1 MGLPA
6 ALKAHKSKDFKNA
19 LLHYERAYQQKE
31 QKAILFQNYGA
42 LLREQGHVDR
52 AHEIYLNGLKLHPNH
67 RGIRQNFANLLRR
80 DNPVKSFEI
89 HLSLLQEKIL
99 AKSENI
105 LEPKDIV
112 PVVELL
118 ECLGCFHWAY
128 RILQWSFDFVKPDPN
143 LLLLLFKISSSP
155 QLSKLFKSAE
165 ISNLVDSL
173 DCCISEF
180 SVIDQAEYYFALAN
194 FHLLNCRSVEAMD
207 DFARARRLLT
217 SDPQLSAD
225 DREKAEKLNNRHSWN
240 VGCNLLTLQKFEEGW
255 PLFEYGLR
263 TEAIGPQKWQ
273 RALPKPF
280 RHDQCPLW
288 RGENLSGKRI
298 LLLEEQAIGDVMQF
312 LTLIRPLLHEASSV
326 ALLISDRLTPL
337 YQRAF
342 KSEVSSGS
350 LHIIPFSKINLI
362 SSAFKRFDYQ
372 SPLGSIC
379 QYRFTDLK
387 YYGNNMPILRPDSE
401 LTMKFRQSYLEQ
413 FPHANRIVG
422 ISWRGGGR
430 ADRIKQKSLP
440 LELFTD
446 LLKGF
451 DDILFV
457 SLQYGESLPVVNNWL
472 KQNINVIH
480 DNSVDA
486 LKDLDRWTSQVAAC
500 DAVVSVANTT
510 IHGSGGLNIP
520 TYCLLSQDSDWRW
533 FKNPS
538 VQRSYWYPSVGIAR
552 QSKDR
557 DWSDAVQTVR
567 DWLSSGTVMPD
578 GAQFI

>member
-19 LLHYERAYQQKE
+19 LQHYERAYQQNE

-42 LLREQGHVDR
+42 LLREQGNVDR
-52 AHEIYLNGLKLHPNH
+52 AYEIYSRGLKLHPSH
-67 RGIRQNFANLLRR
+67 RGIRQNFANLIRR

-99 AKSENI
+99 ANSENT
-105 LEPKDIV
+105 LEPKDII

-118 ECLGCFHWAY
+118 EGLECFHWAY
-128 RILQWSFDFVKPDPN
+128 RVLQWSFDYVKPDPN

-155 QLSKLFKSAE
+155 KLSKLFPLPE
-165 ISNLVDSL
+165 INKLVNSL
-173 DCCISEF
+173 HSCISEF
-180 SVIDQAEYYFALAN
+180 SIIDQAEYYFALAN
-194 FHLLNCRSVEAMD
+194 FHLLNCRSYEAME

-217 SDPQLSAD
+217 SDPNLSAD
-225 DREKAEKLNNRHSWN
+225 AREKAEKLNNRHSWN
-240 VGCNLLTLQKFEEGW
+240 VACNLLTLQNFEEGW
-255 PLFEYGLR
+255 QLFEYGLR
-263 TEAIGPQKWQ
+263 TEAIGAQKWQ

-312 LTLIRPLLHEASSV
+312 LTLIRPLLDEALSV
-326 ALLISDRLTPL
+326 CLLISDRLSPL

-342 KSEVSSGS
+342 KSEISSGS
-350 LHIIPFSKINLI
+350 LEIIPFSKINLI
-362 SSAFKRFDYQ
+362 SSAYQRFDYQ

-379 QYRFTDLK
+379 QYRFTDFE
-387 YYGNNMPILRPDSE
+387 YYGNNMPILRPDTE
-401 LTMKFRQSYLEQ
+401 LTMQLRQSYFAH
-413 FPHANRIVG
+413 FPDTKKIVG

-440 LELFTD
+440 LELFTK
-446 LLKGF
+446 LLMGF

-472 KQNINVIH
+472 KQNIRVIH
-480 DNSVDA
+480 DGSIDA

-552 QSKDR
+552 QSANR
-557 DWSDAVQTVR
+557 DWSEAVQKVR
-567 DWLSSGTVMPD
+567 EWLSSGTPMPS
-578 GAQFI
+578 GSQFT

>member
-6 ALKAHKSKDFKNA
+6 ALKAHKNKDFKNA
-19 LLHYERAYQQKE
+19 LLHYERAYQQNE
-31 QKAILFQNYGA
+31 QQAILFQNYGA

-52 AHEIYLNGLKLHPNH
+52 AHKIYLRGLKLHPSH
-67 RGIRQNFANLLRR
+67 RGIRQNFANLIRR
-80 DNPVKSFEI
+80 DDPIKSFEI
-89 HLSLLQEKIL
+89 HLLLLQEKIL
-99 AKSENI
+99 AKAGNS

-118 ECLGCFHWAY
+118 ESLECFHWAY

-143 LLLLLFKISSSP
+143 LLLLLFKISSSQ
-155 QLSKLFKSAE
+155 QLLKLFKTSE
-165 ISNLVDSL
+165 INDLVDSL
-173 DCCISEF
+173 DCCIGEF
-180 SVIDQAEYYFALAN
+180 SLVDQAEYYFALAN
-194 FHLLNCRSVEAMD
+194 FHLVNCRPTEAMA
-207 DFARARRLLT
+207 DFARARSLLT
-217 SDPQLSAD
+217 SDPHLSAD

-240 VGCNLLTLQKFEEGW
+240 VACNLLTLQNFEEGW
-255 PLFEYGLR
+255 QLFEYGLR
-263 TEAIGPQKWQ
+263 TEAIGAQKWQ

-312 LTLIRPLLHEASSV
+312 LTLIHPLLHEASSV
-326 ALLISDRLTPL
+326 SLLISDRLTPL

-342 KSEVSSGS
+342 KSEISSG
-350 LHIIPFSKINLI
+350 LLQIIPFSKINLI
-362 SSAFKRFDYQ
+362 SSAFEHFDYQ

-387 YYGNNMPILRPDSE
+387 HYGNNMPILRPDRE
-401 LTMKFRQSYLEQ
+401 ITKQLRQSYLAE
-413 FPHANRIVG
+413 FPHAKKVVG

-440 LELFTD
+440 LELFTE

-451 DDILFV
+451 DDIVFV
-457 SLQYGESLPVVNNWL
+457 SLQYGESLPIVKNW
-472 KQNINVIH
+472 QNKNISVIH
-480 DNSVDA
+480 DDSVDA

-552 QSKDR
+552 QSKNR
-557 DWSDAVQTVR
+557 DWTDAVKSVR
-567 DWLSSGTVMPD
+567 EWLSTGTPMPN
-578 GAQFI
+578 GARYI

>member
-1 MGLPA
+1 ML
-6 ALKAHKSKDFKNA
+6 
-19 LLHYERAYQQKE
+19 
-31 QKAILFQNYGA
+31 
-42 LLREQGHVDR
+42 
-52 AHEIYLNGLKLHPNH
+52 
-67 RGIRQNFANLLRR
+67 
-80 DNPVKSFEI
+80 
-89 HLSLLQEKIL
+89 
-99 AKSENI
+99 
-105 LEPKDIV
+105 
-112 PVVELL
+112 
-118 ECLGCFHWAY
+118 C
-128 RILQWSFDFVKPDPN
+128 
-143 LLLLLFKISSSP
+143 SS
-155 QLSKLFKSAE
+155 
-165 ISNLVDSL
+165 
-173 DCCISEF
+173 
-180 SVIDQAEYYFALAN
+180 
-194 FHLLNCRSVEAMD
+194 
-207 DFARARRLLT
+207 
-217 SDPQLSAD
+217 
-225 DREKAEKLNNRHSWN
+225 
-240 VGCNLLTLQKFEEGW
+240 
-255 PLFEYGLR
+255 
-263 TEAIGPQKWQ
+263 
-273 RALPKPF
+273 
-280 RHDQCPLW
+280 
-288 RGENLSGKRI
+288 
-298 LLLEEQAIGDVMQF
+298 

-510 IHGSGGLNIP
+510 IHGSGSLNIP

-533 FKNPS
+533 FKNSS

>member
-1 MGLPA
+1 M
-6 ALKAHKSKDFKNA
+6 
-19 LLHYERAYQQKE
+19 
-31 QKAILFQNYGA
+31 
-42 LLREQGHVDR
+42 LREQGHVDR
-52 AHEIYLNGLKLHPNH
+52 AHEIYLNGLKLHPKH

-263 TEAIGPQKWQ
+263 TQ
-273 RALPKPF
+273 L
-280 RHDQCPLW
+280 
-288 RGENLSGKRI
+288 
-298 LLLEEQAIGDVMQF
+298 
-312 LTLIRPLLHEASSV
+312 
-326 ALLISDRLTPL
+326 
-337 YQRAF
+337 
-342 KSEVSSGS
+342 
-350 LHIIPFSKINLI
+350 
-362 SSAFKRFDYQ
+362 
-372 SPLGSIC
+372 
-379 QYRFTDLK
+379 
-387 YYGNNMPILRPDSE
+387 
-401 LTMKFRQSYLEQ
+401 
-413 FPHANRIVG
+413 
-422 ISWRGGGR
+422 
-430 ADRIKQKSLP
+430 
-440 LELFTD
+440 
-446 LLKGF
+446 
-451 DDILFV
+451 
-457 SLQYGESLPVVNNWL
+457 
-472 KQNINVIH
+472 
-480 DNSVDA
+480 
-486 LKDLDRWTSQVAAC
+486 
-500 DAVVSVANTT
+500 
-510 IHGSGGLNIP
+510 
-520 TYCLLSQDSDWRW
+520 
-533 FKNPS
+533 
-538 VQRSYWYPSVGIAR
+538 
-552 QSKDR
+552 
-557 DWSDAVQTVR
+557 
-567 DWLSSGTVMPD
+567 
-578 GAQFI
+578 

>member
-6 ALKAHKSKDFKNA
+6 ALKAHKNKDFKNA
-19 LLHYERAYQQKE
+19 LLHYERAYQQNE
-31 QKAILFQNYGA
+31 QPAILFQNYGA

-52 AHEIYLNGLKLHPNH
+52 AHKIYLRGLKLHPSH
-67 RGIRQNFANLLRR
+67 RGIRQNFANLIRR
-80 DNPVKSFEI
+80 DDPIKSFEI
-89 HLSLLQEKIL
+89 HLLLLQEKIL
-99 AKSENI
+99 AKSGNS

-118 ECLGCFHWAY
+118 ESLECFHWAY

-143 LLLLLFKISSSP
+143 LLLLLFKISSSQ
-155 QLSKLFKSAE
+155 QLLKLFKTSE
-165 ISNLVDSL
+165 INNLVNSL
-173 DCCISEF
+173 DCCIGEF
-180 SVIDQAEYYFALAN
+180 SVIDQSEYYFALAN
-194 FHLLNCRSVEAMD
+194 FHLLNFRSSEAMGEFD
-207 DFARARRLLT
+207 RARRLLT
-217 SDPQLSAD
+217 SDPSLSAD
-225 DREKAEKLNNRHSWN
+225 EREKAEKLNNRNSWN
-240 VGCNLLTLQKFEEGW
+240 VGCNLLTLQNFKEGW

-263 TEAIGPQKWQ
+263 TEAIGAQKWQ

-288 RGENLSGKRI
+288 RGENLCGKRI

-312 LTLIRPLLHEASSV
+312 LTLIRPLLDEASSV
-326 ALLISDRLTPL
+326 SLLISDRLTPL

-342 KSEVSSGS
+342 KSEISSNL

-362 SSAFKRFDYQ
+362 SSAFDRFDYQ

-379 QYRFTDLK
+379 QYRFTNPKD
-387 YYGNNMPILRPDSE
+387 YGNNMPILCPDSE
-401 LTMKFRQSYLEQ
+401 LTKQLRQSYLAQ
-413 FPHANRIVG
+413 YPQAKKIVG

-440 LELFTD
+440 LELFTE
-446 LLKGF
+446 LLTGF

-457 SLQYGESLPVVNNWL
+457 SLQYGESLPIVSKWH

-480 DNSVDA
+480 DESIDA

-510 IHGSGGLNIP
+510 IHGSGGLNVP

-533 FKNPS
+533 LKNPA
-538 VQRSYWYPSVGIAR
+538 VLRSYWYPSVGIAR

-557 DWSDAVQTVR
+557 DWSDAVQIVR
-567 DWLSSGTVMPD
+567 HWLSSGAAMPT
-578 GAQFI
+578 GPRFI